1 MGAVLVG
8 TGGPSRGRLVLL
20 GTTEVSVGRDDTN
33 SVAID
38 DAAASRRHFV
48 IRRAGE
54 RFQLMDLDSRNGTF
68 VNGVLVRERIL
79 EDNDEIRVGSSVFL
93 FRKREN
99 AEAAATARDGVLSDT
114 ATLLRS
120 GDSIFLNP
128 RKLEETLISAR
139 TAAGSGAGRPRHD
152 PVVLG
157 RSGFCFR
164 MGTRRGRARGSAD
177 SSGGVEKGL
186 GRPDRKS

>member
-79 EDNDEIRVGSSVFL
+79 EDNDEIRVGSSL

-128 RKLEETLISAR
+128 RKLEETLISDR
-139 TAAGSGAGRPRHD
+139 TAHGVH
-152 PVVLG
+152 VL
-157 RSGFCFR
+157 
-164 MGTRRGRARGSAD
+164 
-177 SSGGVEKGL
+177 L
-186 GRPDRKS
+186 